1 MRDTI
6 LDKAEFLSF
15 EAKYYI
21 KSEKIFRETYKM
33 TGGAS
38 IKIEILFEILLMKIE
53 KRRYSRD
60 KKRHS

>member
-15 EAKYYI
+15 EAKDYI
-21 KSEKIFRETYKM
+21 KSEKIFRETFKM
-33 TGGAS
+33 TGEAS
-38 IKIEILFEILLMKIE
+38 RKIEILFEILLMKIE